1 MNKIYSDS
9 VLYAYS
15 VLENLIDQYDG
26 TIMKKALGSIDD
38 YSPAI
43 VQCEAI
49 IRLSYQ
55 KQLII
60 DLYLKVEE
68 ILKKFDESEMMHF
81 EYKYFKRKPRSF
93 FTGFDATSRKYFR
106 KQVSLSKRFSD
117 LLEKSGITDE
127 VFEKDYL
134 LIDFFKDLTERVK
147 EKEEK
152 SIKNTAKKK
161 AA

>member
-60 DLYLKVEE
+60 DLYLKVEK
-68 ILKKFDESEMMHF
+68 ILKNFDESEMMHF
-81 EYKYFKRKPRSF
+81 EYKYFRRKPRSF
-93 FTGFDATSRKYFR
+93 FKEFDASSRKYFR
-106 KQVSLSKRFSD
+106 KQVSLSKKFAD

-127 VFEKDYL
+127 VFEKEYL
-134 LIDFFKDLTERVK
+134 EIEFFKELSEMVK

-152 SIKNTAKKK
+152 SIKNTAKRK